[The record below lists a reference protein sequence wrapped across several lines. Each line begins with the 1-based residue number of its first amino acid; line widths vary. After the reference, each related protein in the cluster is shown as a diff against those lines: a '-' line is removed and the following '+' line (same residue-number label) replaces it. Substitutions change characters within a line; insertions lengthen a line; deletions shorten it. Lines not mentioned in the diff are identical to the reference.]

1 MIEEL
6 AGGDLLVELRDS
18 ALHVTFNRPRARN
31 AMTDAMNDALV
42 VACERADG
50 DDAVRSVVLRGAG
63 DRAFVAGTDISQFRG
78 FTGEDG
84 IDYEERVAGVLA
96 RLREVQVPV
105 IAVID
110 GHCVGGG
117 LGIAACAD
125 LRLVTP
131 RASFGMPI
139 ARTLGNTLSAGT
151 LHRLV
156 TLLGESWVVRL
167 VLAGERLSA
176 QQADESG
183 FARLIDG
190 DIDEE
195 ATELARTIAASAPL
209 TLWSIKELLRRGAGS
224 LAVDDSDVI
233 TRVYGSDDFA
243 GAVDAFLT
251 KTPWDWQGR

>member
-1 MIEEL
+1 
-6 AGGDLLVELRDS
+6 
-18 ALHVTFNRPRARN
+18 
-31 AMTDAMNDALV
+31 MTDAMYDALV

-190 DIDEE
+190 DI
-195 ATELARTIAASAPL
+195 AASAPL